1 MCKHIP
7 NVQTQVYAPCCKK
20 WFDCAQCHAEQEDHP
35 IQKSDE
41 VILVCKKCKK
51 VFKIRYSEFDPEADG
66 YCPRCDNHWYIEAED
81 PNKNKTMAVAVELA
95 KGVDE
100 VDAIVDER
108 DQNKMER
115 RRRILEQRM
124 YEGDDGLDLF
134 NLDDDDDDVPAQK

>member
-1 MCKHIP
+1 
-7 NVQTQVYAPCCKK
+7 
-20 WFDCAQCHAEQEDHP
+20 
-35 IQKSDE
+35 
-41 VILVCKKCKK
+41 
-51 VFKIRYSEFDPEADG
+51 
-66 YCPRCDNHWYIEAED
+66 
-81 PNKNKTMAVAVELA
+81 MAVAVELA

-134 NLDDDDDDVPAQK
+134 NLDDDDDEPAQK